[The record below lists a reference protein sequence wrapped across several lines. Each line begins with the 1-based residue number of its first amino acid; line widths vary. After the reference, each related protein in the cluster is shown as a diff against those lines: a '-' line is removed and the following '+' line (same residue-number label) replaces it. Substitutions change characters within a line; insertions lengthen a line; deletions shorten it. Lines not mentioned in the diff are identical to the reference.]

1 MDKGNG
7 HRMDR
12 KNAKKSF
19 SGDGSCLS
27 GGECI
32 RGSGKERIRTEQVTK
47 KERSTSVRVTCI
59 TDKTNM
65 YHIRN

>member
-7 HRMDR
+7 HLMDR
-12 KNAKKSF
+12 KNAKKCL

-27 GGECI
+27 GGECR